1 MQPSCCFIS
10 CIQHPVLCLRH
21 LSAALRDAAM
31 MSMRRRIQG
40 LTPDQIRAI
49 PKEELELP
57 TTMDDFEMAIKK
69 VSKSVST
76 EDIEK
81 YQKWME
87 EFGSV

>member
-1 MQPSCCFIS
+1 
-10 CIQHPVLCLRH
+10 
-21 LSAALRDAAM
+21 M

-49 PKEELELP
+49 PTEELELP
-57 TTMDDFEMAIKK
+57 TTMDDFEMAITK

-81 YQKWME
+81 YKKWME

>member
-1 MQPSCCFIS
+1 MLVESIS
-10 CIQHPVLCLRH
+10 PVH
-21 LSAALRDAAM
+21 RDAAM

-57 TTMDDFEMAIKK
+57 TTMEDFEMAIKK
-69 VSKSVST
+69 VSKSVSS